1 LIDLYKQMMRELVPR
16 RKLEVLHHH
25 GPPQILVRCC

>member
-1 LIDLYKQMMRELVPR
+1 MMREPVPI

-25 GPPQILVRCC
+25 GSLPILVRCC